1 MRFAGIGWSIAC
13 KSEGGGG
20 VGGGQIGAVHL
31 SDCDVGLCWWP
42 VAAGW

>member
-1 MRFAGIGWSIAC
+1 M
-13 KSEGGGG
+13 G
-20 VGGGQIGAVHL
+20 VGGGGQIGAVHL